1 MTISAGDSA
10 KSVPLAGGTQGG
22 YAGDVSPRQAWEALG
37 ASADAVLVDVRS
49 AAEWTFVG
57 LPDLRGLG
65 KQAILAAWQNY
76 PGMTP
81 NEGFLA
87 DLQAQVPNRSAAV
100 FFLCRSG
107 VRSRAAAF
115 AATAAGHTTCFN
127 IAGGFEG
134 GLDAQGHRGTQDG
147 WKASGLPWMQS

>member
-1 MTISAGDSA
+1 MTISAGEPA
-10 KSVPLAGGTQGG
+10 NAVPAAGGAQDG
-22 YAGDVSPRQAWEALG
+22 YAGDVSPKQAWEALG
-37 ASADAVLVDVRS
+37 ANADAVLVDVRS

-76 PGMTP
+76 PGMVP
-81 NEGFLA
+81 NEDFLA
-87 DLQAQVPNRSAAV
+87 TVQGQVPDRSAPI

-107 VRSRAAAF
+107 VRSRAAAI
-115 AATAAGHTTCFN
+115 AATAAGHAACYN

-134 GLDAQGHRGTQDG
+134 GLDVRGHRGTQEG